1 MRRLAMCTPMGERG
15 ANELIRELPNILV
28 FGSGDIR
35 QELMGVIRDDDL
47 PCDPWEHAPF
57 LWHASPP
64 CHQLYSMNAC
74 MVICVVPFVN
84 HQERIPSIYG
94 SID

>member
-1 MRRLAMCTPMGERG
+1 MGERG

-35 QELMGVIRDDDL
+35 QELVGVIRDYDL

-64 CHQLYSMNAC
+64 CHKLYSMISC

-84 HQERIPSIYG
+84 HQESIPSIYG